1 MKGKVYLAMDI
12 ETTGQYLGRN
22 AMIAVGMVV
31 MDDEMNILK
40 NFTVCLKENGKER
53 EERCM
58 KEFWEKQPAELF
70 SNIIKNGIDP
80 QIAMNM
86 LVEWLLDVEMTYG
99 DRLVV
104 VSDNPAFDVAWI
116 NYYLATYT
124 VRPMLYNGWNDQK
137 QEYEYRRIWDT
148 DSAFHG
154 ALVIQKGEIVEW
166 GLEKELHV
174 QNEKWNNSH
183 VPEEDASNIAANYI
197 LFLKNNCEIFHAL
210 AFKKSKKN
218 SSCSEHDEEEDK
230 TLEIKSYSDQEES
243 EKAD

>member
-22 AMIAVGMVV
+22 AMIALGMVV

-58 KEFWEKQPAELF
+58 SEFWGKQPAELF
-70 SNIIKNGIDP
+70 DNIMKNGIDP
-80 QIAMNM
+80 SIAMNS
-86 LVEWLLDVEMTYG
+86 LVDWLLDVESTYG

-104 VSDNPAFDVAWI
+104 LSDNPSYDVAWI
-116 NYYLATYT
+116 NYYLSTYST
-124 VRPMLYNGWNDQK
+124 RPMLYYGWNEQK

-148 DSAFHG
+148 DSVFHG
-154 ALVIQKGEIVEW
+154 ALAMKKGEIVEW
-166 GLEKELHV
+166 GLEKELDV
-174 QNEKWNNSH
+174 QNVKWSNSH

-197 LFLKNNCEIFHAL
+197 LFVKNNCETVTVPVL
-210 AFKKSKKN
+210 KKSKTN
-218 SSCSEHDEEEDK
+218 SSSSEEEEDK
-230 TLEIKSYSDQEES
+230 TLEIKSFSEEES
-243 EKAD
+243 EKTD